1 MPGAPMIANTKSHG
15 TNVNFKKSGMT
26 NADGSPGGPPFLKGL
41 GKMAG
46 NFIKGKGPLGF
57 MNPIG
62 MIANKAGLFGGNK
75 GGGNPNANQNT
86 VATNT
91 NTTPN
96 PTADPTAQQ
105 IAAANTVPEDEQA
118 GPVVDP
124 NAGVSG
130 QGTPPVA

>member
-1 MPGAPMIANTKSHG
+1 MIANTKSHG

-62 MIANKAGLFGGNK
+62 MIANKAGLFNRK
-75 GGGNPNANQNT
+75 NNQQ
-86 VATNT
+86 
-91 NTTPN
+91 
-96 PTADPTAQQ
+96 AQQ
-105 IAAANTVPEDEQA
+105 AQQTQQAPVNMASGQAVPTANTVPEDEQP